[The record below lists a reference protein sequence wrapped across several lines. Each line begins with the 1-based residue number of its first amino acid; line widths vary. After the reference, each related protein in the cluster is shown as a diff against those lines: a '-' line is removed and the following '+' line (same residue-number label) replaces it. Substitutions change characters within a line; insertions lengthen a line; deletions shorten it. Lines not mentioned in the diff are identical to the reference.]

1 MTTSNTGTY
10 SSTGGG
16 WGRVPAWSR
25 PNIVVSAPGGIALLS
40 PASQVWYSGGT
51 ASFVSNDISFTAQ
64 RNRAMAVAGG
74 ISWFTYGKASNPGK
88 PNQETGIK
96 LHAATGN
103 VAVQAQSAA
112 VKLTAD
118 KSVVVSSTHGSIE
131 MGAPKRVRLMAG
143 GSALLLEGSDI
154 TLVTPGVARFK
165 ASMKELTG
173 PSSAHSSVELPQV
186 APLKGCSQKLLQAAT
201 TGGQLV

>member
-1 MTTSNTGTY
+1 MTTSYDQAG
-10 SSTGGG
+10 SSVGGG
-16 WGRVPAWSR
+16 WGRVPAWTR
-25 PNIVVSAPGGIALLS
+25 PDIVVSAPGGIVLLS
-40 PASQVWYSGGT
+40 PASQIWYSGGT
-51 ASFVSNDISFTAQ
+51 ASFVSSDISFTAQ

-103 VAVQAQSAA
+103 VAVRAQSAA

-118 KSVVVSSTHGSIE
+118 KSVDVSSTHGSIE
-131 MGAPKRVRLMAG
+131 MGAPTRIRLTAG
-143 GSALLLEGSDI
+143 GSALLLEGNNI
-154 TLVTPGVARFK
+154 TLVTPGAARFK

-173 PSSAHSSVELPQV
+173 PANAHSSVELPPV
-186 APLKGCSQKLLQAAT
+186 VPLKGCSQKLMQAAT